1 MRRGRGDWLVLIEN
15 FYKYIKECK
24 NMKKIDSLIQSMLQ
38 SYARNA
44 DLTNM
49 QAAPLPSK
57 SCVTDLTHRLESLLY
72 PGLTDCVRNSDG
84 MIYAV
89 GNRMSE
95 AYQDMV
101 RLIAI
106 SLRYAQTCENCRMR
120 LESTELPVEEQAEGL
135 AYAFFEKLP
144 TMRDVLRTDLHAAY
158 MGDPAAKYY
167 AEIILSYPGFRALA
181 IHRMAHILFQAGVPI
196 LPRMMSEFAHN
207 RTGIDIH
214 PGARIGQGF
223 FIDHG
228 TGVVIGETSVI
239 GNNVK
244 LYQGVTLGALS
255 IPNPDSSMGVK
266 RHPTL
271 EDDVTIYSGASILG
285 GETVVGARSVIG
297 ANVWLTHSVAPDT
310 KVLYV
315 PPELRFKSM
324 GTPSPAKN

>member
-1 MRRGRGDWLVLIEN
+1 
-15 FYKYIKECK
+15 
-24 NMKKIDSLIQSMLQ
+24 MKKIDMLIQNMLD
-38 SYARNA
+38 SYERNA

-72 PGLTDCVRNSDG
+72 PGLTDCLRNSEG
-84 MIYAV
+84 MVYAV
-89 GNRMSE
+89 GHRMSE

-101 RLIAI
+101 QLIAI
-106 SLRYAQTCENCRMR
+106 SLRYALTCENCRMR
-120 LESTELPVEEQAEGL
+120 IAESNLPIAERAEELAFD
-135 AYAFFEKLP
+135 FFEKLP
-144 TMRDVLRTDLHAAY
+144 AMRDVLRIDLYAAY
-158 MGDPAAKYY
+158 RGDPAAKYY

-181 IHRMAHILFQAGVPI
+181 IHRMAHILFRSGVPI

-214 PGARIGQGF
+214 PGAKIGRGF

-255 IPNPDSSMGVK
+255 IPDPDSNMGVK

-271 EDDVTIYSGASILG
+271 EDNVTIYSGASILG

-297 ANVWLTHSVAPDT
+297 SNVWLTHSVAPDT

-324 GTPSPAKN
+324 GTQTPTDA

>member
-1 MRRGRGDWLVLIEN
+1 
-15 FYKYIKECK
+15 
-24 NMKKIDSLIQSMLQ
+24 MKQIDALIQGMLR
-38 SYARNA
+38 SYEKNP

-57 SCVTDLTHRLESLLY
+57 SCVTALTHMLESLLY
-72 PGLTDCVRNSDG
+72 PGLTDCIRNSDG

-95 AYQDMV
+95 AYQDMA
-101 RLIAI
+101 RLIAL
-106 SLRYAQTCENCRMR
+106 SLRYAETCPHCRLGR
-120 LESTELPVEEQAEGL
+120 PESDLPVEDQAENL
-135 AYAFFEKLP
+135 TYAFFEKLP
-144 TMRDVLRTDLHAAY
+144 AMRDTLLIDLHAAY
-158 MGDPAAKYY
+158 MGDPAAKSY

-181 IHRMAHILFQAGVPI
+181 IHRMAHILFRSGVPI
-196 LPRMMSEFAHN
+196 LPRMMSEFVHN

-214 PGARIGQGF
+214 PGAEIGQGL

-228 TGVVIGETSVI
+228 TGVVIGETCVI

-244 LYQGVTLGALS
+244 MYQGVTLGALS
-255 IPNPDSSMGVK
+255 IPDPDSSKGIK
-266 RHPTL
+266 RHPTI

-285 GETVVGARSVIG
+285 GKTIVGARSVIG
-297 ANVWLTHSVAPDT
+297 SNVWLTHSVAADT

-324 GTPSPAKN
+324 GSQAPDIPYFDYII